1 MKAAASSR
9 RPAWAWP
16 AARTIPDKLLRQASM
31 ALAAAKARGGAC
43 AMVYAP
49 GLEAGAR
56 ADSVALE
63 ADLSQ
68 ALNDGHIEIF
78 YQPIMRLAGRSV
90 AGFEALLRWRHPS
103 KA

>member
-1 MKAAASSR
+1 MR
-9 RPAWAWP
+9 
-16 AARTIPDKLLRQASM
+16 DGLC
-31 ALAAAKARGGAC
+31 G
-43 AMVYAP
+43 

-63 ADLSQ
+63 ADLRQ
-68 ALNDGHIEIF
+68 ALSDGHIEIF

-103 KA
+103 KGLIAPSEFIAHPRKAD